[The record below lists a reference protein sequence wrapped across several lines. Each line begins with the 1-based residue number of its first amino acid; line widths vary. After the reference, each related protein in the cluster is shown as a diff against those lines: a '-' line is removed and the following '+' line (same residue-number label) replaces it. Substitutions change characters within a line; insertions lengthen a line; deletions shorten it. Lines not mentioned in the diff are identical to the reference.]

1 MKAKENLLRFYR
13 HQKIEVMP
21 LVGEGEALVYPVNGF
36 EERPPYDR
44 GGTDWFGC
52 AWEYMDAAGAP
63 APDCATHVL
72 DDICDWRDVVRFPDL
87 DAWDWERAVQL
98 DHVGELDREQNA
110 VDVVVLIGLWE
121 RLHVLMGFEGALC
134 ALVEEPEEVGA
145 FFDALV
151 DHKIRLI
158 EKLAEHYR
166 PDVITFHDDWGTQT
180 GPFFSPDTWRALS
193 SRARRRSWT
202 RPIAGASRS
211 SSIRAANTTT
221 SSPISPKSASTC
233 CSAWTSTT

>member
-98 DHVGELDREQNA
+98 DHVYTN
-110 VDVVVLIGLWE
+110 
-121 RLHVLMGFEGALC
+121 
-134 ALVEEPEEVGA
+134 
-145 FFDALV
+145 
-151 DHKIRLI
+151 
-158 EKLAEHYR
+158 
-166 PDVITFHDDWGTQT
+166 
-180 GPFFSPDTWRALS
+180 
-193 SRARRRSWT
+193 RRGKT
-202 RPIAGASRS
+202 
-211 SSIRAANTTT
+211 
-221 SSPISPKSASTC
+221 
-233 CSAWTSTT
+233 